1 MCLKE
6 IMACWYNINMKTIR
20 GFKGFE
26 LSGIK
31 NVILFMPH
39 PDDESFTA
47 GGLSQ
52 KAKKAGLHVRCI
64 VFSKGEAGINT
75 IGLATSDDLVAA
87 RYEEL
92 QNALAWIG
100 VEDYGVL
107 DFPDSYLSHHED
119 AMRKVV
125 ETEIAEYPN
134 AVAVTFE
141 PDGAYGHPDHIILS
155 KVVTDVCKKKKVPL
169 LYATITDKNIIE
181 EDKIRLA
188 DDFENI
194 NPLAPTHTLKLSPM
208 ESWRKL
214 FALSSHT
221 SQFGALPKQL
231 MRWVKM
237 GVLNKEYFH
246 LKRFKKK

>member
-1 MCLKE
+1 
-6 IMACWYNINMKTIR
+6 MKAIKS
-20 GFKGFE
+20 FEQFE
-26 LSGIK
+26 LQDIQ

-47 GGLSQ
+47 SGLAQ
-52 KAKKAGLHVRCI
+52 KAKKAGIHVRCI
-64 VFSKGEAGINT
+64 VFSKGEAGLNS
-75 IGLATSDDLVAA
+75 IGLSSSDDLVAA

-107 DFPDSYLSHHED
+107 DFPDSYLSQHEA

-125 ETEIAEYPN
+125 ETEIDEYPN

-181 EDKIRLA
+181 EDKLKMA
-188 DDFENI
+188 DNFDNI
-194 NPLAPTHTLKLSPM
+194 NPLAPNYGLKLSTI
-208 ESWRKL
+208 ESWKKL

-221 SQFGALPKQL
+221 SQFGGLPKQL
-231 MRWVKM
+231 ARWLKM
-237 GVLNKEYFH
+237 GVLKTEYFY
-246 LKRFKKK
+246 LKTFK